1 MINEESC
8 SLKGGSFFCYKKL
21 FQEYFNFSNM
31 GLYLSANFI
40 IIMKYIFTTLIL
52 ALGLCPVAFS
62 QTKGSTEFN
71 VTVGLNGATVTSG
84 NLSTDTRVGLNAG
97 VGAEYYFSDSWS
109 IKAKALYDQKGWANG
124 FYGNTTTD
132 YKLDYVTM
140 PVLANWHF
148 GRTKNWYLN
157 FGPYIAFLVSAKT
170 SVNGVDVKSFFN
182 STDAGLDLGIGVKIP
197 VSENA
202 KFFIEFNG
210 QGGVANMASSGS
222 TIRNSTSALNI
233 GLNFK

>member
-1 MINEESC
+1 
-8 SLKGGSFFCYKKL
+8 
-21 FQEYFNFSNM
+21 
-31 GLYLSANFI
+31 
-40 IIMKYIFTTLIL
+40 MKYIFTTLIL
-52 ALGLCPVAFS
+52 ALGLCPAAFS

-84 NLSTDTRVGLNAG
+84 NVSADTRIGLNAG

-124 FYGNTTTD
+124 YYGSTTTD
-132 YKLDYVTM
+132 FNLDYITV

-157 FGPYIAFLVSAKT
+157 FGPYIAFLVNAKT
-170 SVNGVDVKSFFN
+170 PANGKDVKSFFN
-182 STDAGLDLGIGVKIP
+182 STDAGLDIGIGIKFP
-197 VSENA
+197 VANNT
-202 KFFIEFNG
+202 KFFIEFSG
-210 QGGVANMASSGS
+210 QGGVSEMQTSGA
-222 TIRNSTSALNI
+222 TIRNSVSALNI